1 MANEFCIK
9 QKFYISYHK
18 GMLINIQSC
27 FLQGCIVVFI
37 SSSFQLTFSLRFK
50 LGLNMSI
57 KHKAMKFFLKSR
69 IKYTFDSNLHLVY
82 IIVLQCTHNLFFY
95 QSFNTPPICW
105 MDACVVLL
113 RSGIAKVPKK
123 EYQACHKPFHSTI
136 KRVTL
141 HFTKKP
147 PKLGTHSISK
157 DNQSN
162 Q

>member
-82 IIVLQCTHNLFFY
+82 IIVLQCTHTLLLT
-95 QSFNTPPICW
+95 SPLIR
-105 MDACVVLL
+105 L
-113 RSGIAKVPKK
+113 RSVGWMHAQCYYVRVLQKFQKKSTKHATSLSILPSRGSLYTLQKTPKTRN
-123 EYQACHKPFHSTI
+123 P
-136 KRVTL
+136 
-141 HFTKKP
+141 
-147 PKLGTHSISK
+147 SISK